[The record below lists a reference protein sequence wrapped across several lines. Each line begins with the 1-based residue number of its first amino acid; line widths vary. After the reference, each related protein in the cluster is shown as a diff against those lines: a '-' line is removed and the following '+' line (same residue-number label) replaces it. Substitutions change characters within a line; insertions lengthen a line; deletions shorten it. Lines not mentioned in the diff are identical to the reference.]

1 MATRIEI
8 KRKPPNPNTRGFAA
22 GQIADPVEPP
32 KGGFQRGVD
41 MISNYFSN
49 LGDKRANLA
58 AAAAAESDKGTPFL
72 ENPYYMDYPRFI
84 GNMAAST
91 GEFFHDVAQLPFESG
106 AQMLGYDRGSG
117 KGTGDIGYGISQ
129 FFDLDNARDKTAM
142 ALSDITANMPDVTNY
157 ATLIEDTRFQ
167 DFLRGQGYNVPEGF
181 NFFTNIMDYGSEAS
195 QQNFLDN
202 IAMDESSPF
211 FVGEAPSI
219 YDFDAEG
226 GMAPYN
232 KAVQE
237 YSQKLYDNYDR
248 YMEQETANLLGET
261 LIPAYMDKQMP
272 MMIDQLTDQ
281 LGITDKTAEG
291 ILSGTGEM
299 DYGLLNDLMNF
310 YYPFDYQTKE
320 GQEFFGDPGVDLAG
334 SLLGFSGVG
343 GLLRSG
349 KRQLGSGKTAAIL
362 EQLYPMTFA
371 GSRAYTG
378 GLSVP
383 VKFGR
388 DGARMNFGVLKNYPK
403 TAAAIRGPLQAYL
416 TLTGPD
422 FLGSE

>member
-8 KRKPPNPNTRGFAA
+8 KRKPPNPNTNTGVFAA

-32 KGGFQRGVD
+32 KGRFQRGVD

-49 LGDKRANLA
+49 LADKRANFAKA
-58 AAAAAESDKGTPFL
+58 ASEYPITDLKS
-72 ENPYYMDYPRFI
+72 PYLRDYGRFI
-84 GNMAAST
+84 GNIAAST
-91 GEFFHDVAQLPFESG
+91 GEFFHDVAQILPESIG
-106 AQMLGYDRGSG
+106 QGMGYDVGSG
-117 KGTGDIGYGISQ
+117 IGTGDIGYGISQ

-167 DFLRGQGYNVPEGF
+167 DFLRGQGYNVPEDF
-181 NFFTNIMDYGSEAS
+181 NFFTNIMDYGSKAS

-211 FVGEAPSI
+211 FVGEAPNI

-299 DYGLLNDLMNF
+299 DYGLLNDLMDF
-310 YYPFDYQTKE
+310 YYPFEYQTEEGKE
-320 GQEFFGDPGVDLAG
+320 LFEDPGVDLAG

-383 VKFGR
+383 VKFGK
-388 DGARMNFGVLKNYPK
+388 DGARLNVGVLKNYPK